1 MFGRSFDVIMT
12 VLLPALLGTALVV
25 VGAAAGWAVGR
36 LNAASPVRLVAW
48 WVRRVALPL
57 LTGRSWVGR
66 FGTIFVNNTAVL
78 ATLVCL
84 GAWRITALA
93 GVAGLGLCLGI
104 GMRILASET
113 PAWGGLDSAA
123 DRRLQRRVR
132 VGVALNLLE
141 PPAIVLTCGLCL
153 GRPMLGSAQE
163 AWETFALWVVPATA
177 LAAGG
182 EAIWLGACREAGRAK
197 TGGALPADVD
207 DSGTGP
213 SSRRD

>member
-1 MFGRSFDVIMT
+1 MFGSSFDVIMT

-36 LNAASPVRLVAW
+36 RNTASPVRLVAW
-48 WVRRVALPL
+48 WVRHVAVPL
-57 LTGRSWVGR
+57 LTSRSWVRR
-66 FGTIFVNNTAVL
+66 FGTIFINNTSVL

-104 GMRILASET
+104 GMRILAAET
-113 PAWGGLDSAA
+113 QAWGGLDPAQ
-123 DRRLQRRVR
+123 DRRLLQRIR

-182 EAIWLGACREAGRAK
+182 EAIWLGACCEAGRAK
-197 TGGALPADVD
+197 AGGGSPVDVD
-207 DSGTGP
+207 DPGTGS